1 MRQLDKKSV
10 FLMKDSTVL
19 KSNQEGS
26 ELKKGGLRL
35 LKERSRLLKKTYEV
49 MIIQTPKF
57 RQTKGYKQV
66 YRMNVRGSSHLHILE
81 DVFRTFNVKDSI
93 PNDYQG
99 RYMGTGD
106 IIYIDEGRQGT
117 SYYQLQPG
125 GWKKISR
132 IHVL

>member
-1 MRQLDKKSV
+1 M
-10 FLMKDSTVL
+10 
-19 KSNQEGS
+19 
-26 ELKKGGLRL
+26 RL

-49 MIIQTPKF
+49 MIFQTPKF

-66 YRMNVRGSSHLHILE
+66 YRMNVTGNSHLHILE
-81 DVFRTFNVKDSI
+81 DVFRIFNVKDSI